1 MATRHILVDLARDYE
16 QRNGVAVDI
25 RSMGGVE
32 AAKLVGAGEP
42 VDLVVL
48 AKKVMQ
54 RLEAEG
60 WVAPGKSRTSRDRR
74 SRSRSESPR
83 RGLRSGAKR
92 PSGRPC
98 RQRRPPCGLAA
109 TPPCGH
115 FAAAASAASRAACFS
130 CSSAPTLA
138 KPRR

>member
-16 QRNGVAVDI
+16 QRNGVVVGI

-60 WVAPGKSRTSRDRR
+60 WVAPGSIKDFA
-74 SRSRSESPR
+74 RSEIAIAVRVASPR
-83 RGLRSGAKR
+83 
-92 PSGRPC
+92 
-98 RQRRPPCGLAA
+98 PPVGSEEAVRKA
-109 TPPCGH
+109 TPP
-115 FAAAASAASRAACFS
+115 
-130 CSSAPTLA
+130 T
-138 KPRR
+138 

>member
-1 MATRHILVDLARDYE
+1 VDLARDYE

-60 WVAPGKSRTSRDRR
+60 WVAPGSIKDFA
-74 SRSRSESPR
+74 RSEIAIAVRVASPR
-83 RGLRSGAKR
+83 
-92 PSGRPC
+92 
-98 RQRRPPCGLAA
+98 PPVGSEEAVRKA
-109 TPPCGH
+109 TPP
-115 FAAAASAASRAACFS
+115 
-130 CSSAPTLA
+130 T
-138 KPRR
+138 